1 MNTRTVYPALLLAA
15 GVLLAS
21 TLAVQQSGW
30 LVLAAPVA
38 LALSV
43 LMASALEGWL
53 RDARARPSH
62 GALILA
68 TSFLLAGSLVAAKE
82 PAQLKPLMPVL
93 AAAAAVSVVRPRRK
107 DCLPRSLS

>member
-1 MNTRTVYPALLLAA
+1 MKLRSLYPASFLAA

-21 TLAVQQSGW
+21 TLAVQQSSW

-43 LMASALEGWL
+43 LTASALDAWL

-62 GALILA
+62 GAMILA
-68 TSFLLAGSLVAAKE
+68 TSFLLAGLLVAAKE
-82 PAQLKPLMPVL
+82 PVQLKPLMPVL
-93 AAAAAVSVVRPRRK
+93 AASAAVSVIRPRRRN
-107 DCLPRSLS
+107 CLPQA